1 MEKDTQFSLMAVC
14 QMKAKYPTPIQL
26 FLPIPLYSAPD
37 TQASSGEMFTEKERK
52 SWSNKIFL

>member
-37 TQASSGEMFTEKERK
+37 TQTSSGEIFTE
-52 SWSNKIFL
+52 